1 MEQGILQSNGR
12 DMLMKQWDTKLQ
24 ETLDPPG
31 LCNLVE
37 KECQREIRL
46 SCRKIADYFSQ
57 ESNKVTPEPVYEL
70 VQLLFAKLQD
80 EVEHLFLKET
90 GIIFPAIKNA
100 GPGYMIP
107 PKIPENIHQT
117 QQVIINLLGKLRQQL
132 NNYVVQP
139 GWCKEWRA
147 CVNELFLLEREI
159 HQWIY
164 IEQSLLYPSI
174 SSKPQSAE

>member
-1 MEQGILQSNGR
+1 MQSNGR

-24 ETLDPPG
+24 ETLDPTG

-70 VQLLFAKLQD
+70 VQLLFTKLQD

-90 GIIFPAIKNA
+90 GIIFPAIKNG
-100 GPGYMIP
+100 GPGYVIP

-117 QQVIINLLGKLRQQL
+117 QQVIINLLLKLRQQL

-174 SSKPQSAE
+174 SSKPKAAE